1 MKAPCQ
7 ACLTKELR
15 VQAARIL
22 ESDVMR
28 RADKLRELLQFFVE
42 ERIAHGDRPVSQQ
55 QIASVV
61 LGATEDF
68 NPTSSAHV
76 RIYVGRLRQLLKKYY
91 AGPGASDPLIF
102 GVTTGAYRLSVEQ
115 DVAAAKSNAP
125 TAKSGRRSARARSIV
140 LLTEFKATQ
149 LDDELQFLANMVS
162 RHLLLHLLGADGI
175 VAIGPIP
182 WTARTARDAC
192 ASPEATKTAAD
203 FLLEG
208 ELKSGK
214 PGDNGQ
220 RTIEITIRLH
230 DMLTAVEN
238 GGAGTVSRRS
248 KMAAHNRA
256 VLCEG
261 TIGATGPITPPSR
274 ERHRSAQRHGDLERD
289 TT

>member
-28 RADKLRELLQFFVE
+28 RADKIRELLQFFVE
-42 ERIAHGDRPVSQQ
+42 ERIAHGDRPVSQK

-68 NPTSSAHV
+68 NPTSSARV

-115 DVAAAKSNAP
+115 DTAAAKSNAP
-125 TAKSGRRSARARSIV
+125 SVKSGRRSARARSIV
-140 LLTEFKATQ
+140 LLTEFKATR
-149 LDDELQFLANMVS
+149 LDDEFQFLADMVS
-162 RHLLLHLLGADGI
+162 RHLLVHLLGADGI

-192 ASPEATKTAAD
+192 KSPEVVKTAAD

-208 ELKSGK
+208 ELKSGQA
-214 PGDNGQ
+214 GTNGH
-220 RTIEITIRLH
+220 RTIDIGIRLH
-230 DMLTAVEN
+230 D
-238 GGAGTVSRRS
+238 
-248 KMAAHNRA
+248 
-256 VLCEG
+256 
-261 TIGATGPITPPSR
+261 IATGNHLWSQDCTERFNSR
-274 ERHRSAQRHGDLERD
+274 NLEALPEIIAARLVAIMPKSFA
-289 TT
+289 